1 MIKTEINDIETEKA
15 TEKMNVTRSWIFE
28 KINKIENLLV
38 RLTKKEKKHRLPISR
53 MKRGVLLQT
62 LKTYKE

>member
-15 TEKMNVTRSWIFE
+15 TEKMNVTRSRIFE